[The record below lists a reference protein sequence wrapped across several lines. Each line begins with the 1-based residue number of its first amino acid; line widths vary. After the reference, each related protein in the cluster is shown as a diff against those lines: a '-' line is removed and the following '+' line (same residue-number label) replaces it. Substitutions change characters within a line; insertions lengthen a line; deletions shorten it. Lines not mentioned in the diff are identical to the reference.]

1 MVDTGCPR
9 AGYRHIACGLQAYSP
24 GGLQAYSHGCGRPD
38 RVRLGMCRGGT
49 QTTDVCFAAG
59 CGDQMLGGKEECR
72 SQAARSSG
80 SWFSRFYRLAIEG
93 RRQREAFVHGFRG
106 CLI

>member
-1 MVDTGCPR
+1 MQR
-9 AGYRHIACGLQAYSP
+9 IM
-24 GGLQAYSHGCGRPD
+24 PD

-49 QTTDVCFAAG
+49 QTADVCFAAG
-59 CGDQMLGGKEECR
+59 CGDQMLGGEEECR

-80 SWFSRFYRLAIEG
+80 SWFSRLYRLAIEG
-93 RRQREAFVHGFRG
+93 RRQRGAFVHGFRG